1 MSIRINVSECT
12 RPKFVIFNGEWT
24 DSDSDSEYDPR
35 DSDSDSDS
43 DESFVSDTETEASVS
58 EEEDSESESD
68 EVKPYYGHGFR
79 VYFDSLK
86 DRRHFMRAFGFN

>member
-1 MSIRINVSECT
+1 MTNDGLVEANRPSFLSNFDPTFDPAVDERRKSLPAMESET
-12 RPKFVIFNGEWT
+12 NK
-24 DSDSDSEYDPR
+24 
-35 DSDSDSDS
+35 
-43 DESFVSDTETEASVS
+43 TETYFKTFED
-58 EEEDSESESD
+58 EDSESESD